1 MAVGDGLHAR
11 EEVDEGHGQANLTG
25 EDLTENAASPVVDT
39 GDSVGAAMVEPA
51 EENSR
56 PKRVRKQ
63 NVRYSPEEYDL
74 SVVSVSG
81 LGQGGNPKKLK
92 QLSGRRGKSRK
103 VVKIWSD
110 ESST

>member
-1 MAVGDGLHAR
+1 M
-11 EEVDEGHGQANLTG
+11 
-25 EDLTENAASPVVDT
+25 VDT

-81 LGQGGNPKKLK
+81 LEKGGNPKKLK
-92 QLSGRRGKSRK
+92 HPRRWLQFGEMSPVPKLRPRRTGL
-103 VVKIWSD
+103 VGV
-110 ESST
+110 